1 MAHKYDEKTLST
13 EKIYSGRMISLQVDQ
28 VKVPNGTTHAREI
41 VKHPGAV
48 GIIAITDQ
56 QKLILVDQFRKPL
69 ERGLLEIPAGKLE
82 PGELPTVTAARELEE
97 ETSLAADD
105 LKLLYSFYTSPGF
118 ADEIIHLFVATGIS
132 SVENAAVCDEDE
144 FVDVIEVTLGEA
156 LQLVA
161 DGQIKDAKTLI
172 AVQYMQLHYG
182 NA

>member
-1 MAHKYDEKTLST
+1 MTHHYYEKTISS
-13 EKIYSGRMISLQVDQ
+13 EKIFSGKVIQLQVDQ
-28 VKVPNGTTHAREI
+28 VEVPNGTTHPREI

-48 GIIAITDQ
+48 GVIAITDK

-82 PGELPTVTAARELEE
+82 PGELPIVTAARELEE
-97 ETSLAADD
+97 ETSLAAED
-105 LKLLYSFYTSPGF
+105 LEPLYSFYTSPGF

-144 FVDVIEVTLGEA
+144 FVDVIEVSLEEA

-161 DGQIKDAKTLI
+161 VGKIKDAKTII
-172 AVQYMQLHYG
+172 AVQYMQMHIK
-182 NA
+182 N